1 MYRLLLFAFA
11 FSFFFSACKE
21 PEQPK
26 DDLVSVPEEVNPH
39 ITKFLEE
46 HLSKVDTAKPF
57 VIGRDTLL
65 TAAVVADFYR
75 DKKYQPLWSNNGV
88 FDYRFYVMFRLI
100 RDARNYGLVP
110 KDYHYKELDSLS
122 KTIVDYGSGQ
132 TDAVKLAQ
140 VEMLTTDAYFVMA
153 HHLNHGRVKIDD
165 SLITRVWEP
174 QKLRIRLDSMLS
186 VAFGKNML
194 RQSLEAM
201 EPKFEQY
208 FLLKRELRKFIA
220 EHKDQPWCAMPDLK
234 KDSLA
239 YMDSLKLRLVQMHF
253 YDSTLQGNDSV
264 KLSKALRRFQKH
276 YRLTEDG
283 KLGKEMIV
291 ALGYTVEK
299 RIRQIEM
306 AMERWRCEPRKN
318 EKVYVWVNLPGFNLR
333 VAEADT
339 IVMESRIICGA
350 PKHQTPLLK
359 SQIQNILVY
368 PYWNVPFKIAVK
380 EILPRIKWDTSYLR
394 KQHFDVLDGGNHVV
408 DYHKINWKNYNE
420 HHMPYKFRQGT
431 GEDNSL
437 GVMKFN
443 FYNKYD
449 VYIHDTNAKRLFGRS
464 VRCLSHGCMRLE
476 KYFDFATF
484 LIRDD
489 SVHIKPDTLLD
500 YINRAEQK
508 KFNLRKTPTL
518 YVKYFSC
525 EVVNDQL
532 MFYPDIYGKDTMME
546 YLLYGNAISPV
557 VIEPEKPTS
566 EKKSTTKKDPVK
578 KDSVK
583 KDAPRPKPSK
593 KKSRKKK

>member
-1 MYRLLLFAFA
+1 MP
-11 FSFFFSACKE
+11 SCKE
-21 PEQPK
+21 PELPK

-39 ITKFLEE
+39 ITKFLTEE
-46 HLSKVDTAKPF
+46 LSKVDTNKPF
-57 VIGRDTLL
+57 ISGKDTLL
-65 TAAVVADFYR
+65 TAKVVADFYR
-75 DKKYQPLWSNNGV
+75 DKKFMPVWSNNGV

-122 KTIVDYGSGQ
+122 KTMVDYSTGR

-140 VEMLTTDAYFVMA
+140 IELLTTDAYFVMA
-153 HHLNHGRVKIDD
+153 HHLYHGRVRIED
-165 SLITRVWEP
+165 SLIYRVWEP
-174 QKLRIRLDSMLS
+174 QKMRIRLDSMLAI
-186 VAFGKNML
+186 AFEKNTL
-194 RQSLEAM
+194 RQSLEDL

-220 EHKDQPWCAMPDLK
+220 DHKNVKWCTLPDIK

-239 YMDSLKLRLVQMHF
+239 YMDSVKLRMVQMDF
-253 YDSTLQGNDSV
+253 YDTAATGNDSV
-264 KLSKALRRFQKH
+264 KLSKALRKFQKH

-283 KLGKEMIV
+283 KVGKEMIV

-306 AMERWRCEPRKN
+306 AMERWRCEPRKT

-333 VAEADT
+333 IAEADT
-339 IVMESRIICGA
+339 LALESRIICGA

-368 PYWNVPFKIAVK
+368 PYWNVPFKIATE
-380 EILPRIKWDTSYLR
+380 EILPRIKWDTAYLR
-394 KQHFDVLDGGNHVV
+394 KQKFDVLDGSNRIV
-408 DYHKINWKNYNE
+408 DYRKINWKNYSKT
-420 HHMPYKFRQGT
+420 HFPYKFRQGT

-449 VYIHDTNAKRLFGRS
+449 VYIHDTNAHKLFGRS
-464 VRCLSHGCMRLE
+464 VRCLSHGCMRLD
-476 KYFDFATF
+476 KYFDFAKF

-489 SVHIKPDTLLD
+489 SVHIRVDTLND
-500 YINRAEQK
+500 YIARQEQK

-525 EVVNDQL
+525 EVVDDKL
-532 MFYPDIYGKDTMME
+532 LFYPDIYGKDTMME
-546 YLLYGNAISPV
+546 YLLYGNAISPFV
-557 VIEPEKPTS
+557 PEPD
-566 EKKSTTKKDPVK
+566 KKDKKKTASTTRQDTVKKDPPK
-578 KDSVK
+578 T
-583 KDAPRPKPSK
+583 KPSK
-593 KKSRKKK
+593 KKIRKRTG